1 MQVVQP
7 LQFLVVYGNIGGRN
21 DAGWRGAKE
30 SRKTTLAVRVPN
42 ETRKAGGDPM
52 KSREGGFT
60 LDVRWD
66 GAVDAA
72 ILKDDVLKSPR
83 PVLRGLSAKL
93 VPIDYSPP
101 GHHHLLRLEIMEED
115 MQSMQALHVINEVLL
130 TLKKRGVQGE
140 IRFNSWDA
148 FWFVGLLWD
157 RYSRLYA
164 RVDKAAVD
172 LKKTRA
178 VVGDRRFGQIR
189 KDLEEAL
196 RKADAYAVGH
206 DN

>member
-1 MQVVQP
+1 M
-7 LQFLVVYGNIGGRN
+7 
-21 DAGWRGAKE
+21 E
-30 SRKTTLAVRVPN
+30 SR
-42 ETRKAGGDPM
+42 EC
-52 KSREGGFT
+52 SFT

-66 GAVDAA
+66 GAVDATT
-72 ILKDDVLKSPR
+72 LKDDVLKSPR
-83 PVLRGLSAKL
+83 PVSRELSAKL

-101 GHHHLLRLEIMEED
+101 VHHHLLRLEIMEED
-115 MQSMQALHVINEVLL
+115 MRSMRALHVINEVLL
-130 TLKKRGVQGE
+130 MLKKRGVQGE
-140 IRFNSWDA
+140 VKFNSWDA

-157 RYSRLYA
+157 RYSKLRT
-164 RVDKAAVD
+164 RVDKAAAD
-172 LKKTRA
+172 LKRTRA